1 MVEYEMDTARLVTSL
16 PTPTVLERAV
26 LYARVSGDDRSK
38 EGRNLAGQLE
48 MGQHYARNKGYSVVA
63 EISEDDRGV
72 SGAEI
77 DLPQLNHVREMAQD
91 GQFDVLVVREL
102 DRLSRNLAK
111 QLIIEE
117 ELKRAGVRIEYVLA
131 DYDDTPEGRLSKH
144 IRATVAEYE
153 REKIRERM
161 VRGKRQKVKSG
172 SVMMHG
178 KVSYGYRLVKNGNG
192 NQALE
197 IHEAEAEIVR
207 LIFEWYT
214 VGDGESSGLAINA
227 IARKLSEMGVPRP
240 SGRGKGW
247 ARSTVAEILSN
258 ETYAGIWHYGKKSK
272 KDGEWAWN
280 PQSYW
285 LSLEVPAI
293 VSCET
298 WQAAQK
304 RKQYNREN
312 ASRNNKRFQYLLSG
326 RATCGHCGRKMNGT
340 GSYRKDRK
348 KPYVFYRCPVTYKPS
363 DTGDRQCKNKTYFP
377 SQRVDEAVWE
387 WVKSFLTDPES
398 LAEGLELYRAKCEQ
412 ESEPI
417 RARLDVVES
426 LIDENRGQLEKLL
439 DLYLSGDFPKD
450 VLTERKAHLETTLAA
465 LTRERAGLVSRL
477 AAHTLSKDQ
486 MLAIKKFAAEVADGL
501 EEADF
506 AAKRNI
512 IEALDVQATLA
523 LEEGQR
529 VIHALSVLEPARE
542 TLHFASGSSS
552 HGGKGTTRRPQ
563 G

>member
-1 MVEYEMDTARLVTSL
+1 MAEYEMDTARLVTSL

-26 LYARVSGDDRSK
+26 LYARVSSDDRNK

-48 MGQHYARNKGYSVVA
+48 MGQRYARNKGYSVVA
-63 EISEDDRGV
+63 EISEDDRGA

-77 DLPQLNHVREMAQD
+77 DLPQLNRVREMAQA

-161 VRGKRQKVKSG
+161 VRGKRLKVKSG

-178 KVSYGYRLVKNGNG
+178 KVPYGYRLVENGNG
-192 NQALE
+192 KQELE
-197 IHEAEAEIVR
+197 VLEAEAETVR

-214 VGDGESSGLAINA
+214 VGDGESNGLAINA
-227 IARKLSEMGVPRP
+227 IARKLSEMGIPRP

-258 ETYAGIWHYGKKSK
+258 ETYAGVWHYGKKAK
-272 KDGEWAWN
+272 KNGEWVRN
-280 PQSYW
+280 PHSYW
-285 LSLEVPAI
+285 LSLQVPAI
-293 VSCET
+293 VSSKM
-298 WQAAQK
+298 WKAAQK

-312 ASRNNKRFQYLLSG
+312 SPRNNKRFQYLLSG
-326 RATCGHCGRKMNGT
+326 RVTCGHCGRKMNGS
-340 GSYRKDRK
+340 GSYHKGRK
-348 KPYVFYRCPVTYKPS
+348 KPYVFYRCPVTYKS
-363 DTGDRQCKNKTYFP
+363 SNTGDRECDNKTYFP
-377 SQRVDEAVWE
+377 TQRVDDAVWE
-387 WVKSFLTDPES
+387 WIRSFLTDPEA
-398 LAEGLELYRAKCEQ
+398 LKGGLETYRAACER
-412 ESEPI
+412 ENEPT
-417 RARLDVVES
+417 RARLAVVES
-426 LIDENRGQLEKLL
+426 LIDENRVQLEKLL
-439 DLYLSGDFPKD
+439 DLFLAGEFPREM
-450 VLTERKAHLETTLAA
+450 LTERRTRLETTLAA
-465 LTRERAGLVSRL
+465 LAREQAGLMSRL
-477 AAHTLSKDQ
+477 EAYTLSKDQ
-486 MLAIKKFAAEVADGL
+486 MQAIKTFAAEVADGL

-506 AAKRNI
+506 AAKRSI
-512 IEALDVQATLA
+512 IETLGVQATLA

-529 VIHALSVLEPARE
+529 VIHALCVLHPAQE
-542 TLHFASGSSS
+542 TLHFASGSS
-552 HGGKGTTRRPQ
+552 
-563 G
+563 